1 MMTFYNNSPEAE
13 LAMMRSLTMLYEYR
27 VIMFDIIAAFLGYM
41 AWQNYKD
48 FNSTK
53 GDTWTMI
60 QLNYETAYYVHR
72 TYLDYNKWRAV
83 HHVLCLGYLYW
94 GWAFK
99 TALSTAFYFSA
110 LSNCFMGLMQKHPNK
125 FTKISFAI
133 SFVISRILYGTWIM
147 WKITGLPVR
156 GSQALVI
163 PMTGTIYVM
172 QWWWLWRI
180 ALHVKKAFKVTGG
193 STVNGGGAE
202 E

>member
-1 MMTFYNNSPEAE
+1 MTFYNNSPEAE
-13 LAMMRSLTMLYEYR
+13 LAMTRSLTTLYEYR
-27 VIMFDIIAAFLGYM
+27 WIILDMIAAFLGYM

-48 FNSTK
+48 FNSTEA
-53 GDTWTMI
+53 DTWTMI
-60 QLNYETAYYVHR
+60 QLNYETAYYIHR

-133 SFVISRILYGTWIM
+133 SFFISRILYGTWIM
-147 WKITGLPVR
+147 WKTSRLPVH
-156 GSQALVI
+156 GSQVAII
-163 PMTGTIYVM
+163 PMTWTIYFM
-172 QWWWLWRI
+172 QWWWFWRI
-180 ALHVKKAFKVTGG
+180 ALHVKKAFKVTDGL
-193 STVNGGGAE
+193 TVNGGDAPQ
-202 E
+202 